1 MYVSDIG
8 LKLNLKKI
16 KFGEQRDDNLDYH
29 MHVEGKMLK
38 MYANLLLE
46 MLTNRQGENLL
57 DTLEIDDIELK
68 SILYECLN
76 AEMKTLKRD
85 QERYSEETKRYIEKH
100 LAGQSTNSDLAMR
113 NKFKE
118 MVEQQKSQEAS
129 EEANMRRIQR
139 KPQMPQANFKN
150 YDRENERMG
159 VKSAVDLFLGEQTGK
174 DHEHEVHKFDADLIR
189 FTHDSED
196 KINKAKEPKY
206 LTIKGLLDHP
216 YFIEINEADISKV
229 IEEFEKLENIRLV

>member
-1 MYVSDIG
+1 
-8 LKLNLKKI
+8 
-16 KFGEQRDDNLDYH
+16 
-29 MHVEGKMLK
+29 
-38 MYANLLLE
+38 
-46 MLTNRQGENLL
+46 
-57 DTLEIDDIELK
+57 
-68 SILYECLN
+68 
-76 AEMKTLKRD
+76 MKTLKRD

-100 LAGQSTNSDLAMR
+100 LAGQSTNSELAMR

-118 MVEQQKSQEAS
+118 MMEQQKSQEAS
-129 EEANMRRIQR
+129 EEVNMRRIQR
-139 KPQMPQANFKN
+139 KPQMPQANLKN

-159 VKSAVDLFLGEQTGK
+159 VRSAVDLFLGEQNSK
-174 DHEHEVHKFDADLIR
+174 DHEHEVHKLDADLIR

-229 IEEFEKLENIRLV
+229 IDEFEKLENIRLV